1 MTFRWKDKAKLF
13 SGEGIYFL
21 TFVVVNRK
29 RMFGRLKRLTH
40 PTPEGHT
47 AVMETS
53 DLGNA
58 IYREFNRIQAI
69 HPSIQILAKQIMPDH
84 FHAVVWCHEGFEGSI
99 KVVARSF
106 SQACSR
112 IAREYARKQREG
124 NVPLSAGTS
133 SRGLPSLSGGKPS
146 QPDAPLSVGTS
157 SRGLPSISAKKTSQP
172 DAPLSAGTSSRGLP
186 SLSGGKPSQPDAPLS
201 AGTSSRGLPSLSALS
216 NRAAPTSPQTSS
228 LAKMP
233 TLPMEELDCG
243 NGARVLFEKPFIRPL
258 SHKGQLKN
266 IIKYTHNNPDN
277 AIMREENPDLYVIR
291 RGIVIKGLT
300 FDTMGKNRL
309 LDFPLRQTVAISRN
323 ATEEKIQQMAEQA
336 LREAERGAVTYTVA
350 ISEGE
355 KHVAREIREHWM
367 PLIVIMPE
375 GFPPEGTAAARYF
388 HPHGVYH
395 KACGEGR
402 LLILSPSEHN
412 YSLESVVKRTEA
424 ELKRR
429 CMARGL
435 TYTPIPHNSKRW
447 RFIACNVML
456 QMITE

>member
-47 AVMETS
+47 AVMEAS

-112 IAREYARKQREG
+112 IAREYARRQREG
-124 NVPLSAGTS
+124 NVPLSVGTS
-133 SRGLPSLSGGKPS
+133 SRGLPLISAGKTS
-146 QPDAPLSVGTS
+146 QSDAPLSAGTS

-172 DAPLSAGTSSRGLP
+172 DAPLSVGTPSRSLP
-186 SLSGGKPSQPDAPLS
+186 SI
-201 AGTSSRGLPSLSALS
+201 SALS
-216 NRAAPTSPQTSS
+216 NRAAPTSPQTPSI
-228 LAKMP
+228 AKMP

-243 NGARVLFEKPFIRPL
+243 NGARVLFEKPFIRTL

-266 IIKYTHNNPDN
+266 IINYTHNNPDN

-291 RGIVIKGLT
+291 RGIVINGLT

-355 KHVAREIREHWM
+355 KHVAREIREHGM

-375 GFPPEGTAAARYF
+375 GFPPEDTAAARYF

>member
-47 AVMETS
+47 AVMEAS

-58 IYREFNRIQAI
+58 IYREFNSIQAI

-124 NVPLSAGTS
+124 NVRLNRTLKNGTLDAEDSTPEGTS
-133 SRGLPSLSGGKPS
+133 SQPTQPTSS
-146 QPDAPLSVGTS
+146 QPTNPT
-157 SRGLPSISAKKTSQP
+157 
-172 DAPLSAGTSSRGLP
+172 
-186 SLSGGKPSQPDAPLS
+186 PSQPDAPLS

-216 NRAAPTSPQTSS
+216 NRAAPTSPQTPSI
-228 LAKMP
+228 AKMP

-243 NGARVLFEKPFIRPL
+243 NGARVLFEKPFIRTL

-266 IIKYTHNNPDN
+266 IINYTHNNPDN

-291 RGIVIKGLT
+291 RGIVINGLT

-309 LDFPLRQTVAISRN
+309 LDFPIRQTVAISRN
-323 ATEEKIQQMAEQA
+323 ATEEKIPQMAEQA

-355 KHVAREIREHWM
+355 KHVAREIREHGM

-435 TYTPIPHNSKRW
+435 THTPIPHNSKRW

>member
-47 AVMETS
+47 AVMEAS

-112 IAREYARKQREG
+112 IAREYARRQREG
-124 NVPLSAGTS
+124 NVRLNRTLKNGTLDAEDSTPEGTS
-133 SRGLPSLSGGKPS
+133 SQPTQPTSS
-146 QPDAPLSVGTS
+146 QPTNPT
-157 SRGLPSISAKKTSQP
+157 
-172 DAPLSAGTSSRGLP
+172 
-186 SLSGGKPSQPDAPLS
+186 PSQPDAPLS

-216 NRAAPTSPQTSS
+216 NRAAPTSPQTPSI
-228 LAKMP
+228 AKMP

-243 NGARVLFEKPFIRPL
+243 NGARVLFEKPFIRTL

-266 IIKYTHNNPDN
+266 IINYTHNNPDN

-291 RGIVIKGLT
+291 RGIVINGLT

-309 LDFPLRQTVAISRN
+309 LDFPIRQTVAISRN

-355 KHVAREIREHWM
+355 KHVAREIREHGM

-435 TYTPIPHNSKRW
+435 THTPIPHNSKRW

>member
-47 AVMETS
+47 AVIEAS

-124 NVPLSAGTS
+124 NMPLSAGTS
-133 SRGLPSLSGGKPS
+133 SRGLPSLSAGKTS
-146 QPDAPLSVGTS
+146 QPDAPLSAGTS

-186 SLSGGKPSQPDAPLS
+186 SLS
-201 AGTSSRGLPSLSALS
+201 ALS
-216 NRAAPTSPQTSS
+216 NRAAPTSPQTPSI
-228 LAKMP
+228 AKMP

-243 NGARVLFEKPFIRPL
+243 NGARVLFEKPFIRTL

-291 RGIVIKGLT
+291 RGIVINGLT

-323 ATEEKIQQMAEQA
+323 ATEEKIQQMVEQA

-355 KHVAREIREHWM
+355 KHVAREIREHGM

-375 GFPPEGTAAARYF
+375 GFPSEGTAAARYF

-412 YSLESVVKRTEA
+412 YSMESVVKRTEA

-429 CMARGL
+429 CMARGI

>member
-29 RMFGRLKRLTH
+29 RMFGRLKRLTR

-47 AVMETS
+47 AVMEAS
-53 DLGNA
+53 ELGNA

-84 FHAVVWCHEGFEGSI
+84 FHAVVWCHEGFGGSI

-112 IAREYARKQREG
+112 IAREYARRQREG
-124 NVPLSAGTS
+124 NVRLNRTDKNGTLDAEDSTPEGTS
-133 SRGLPSLSGGKPS
+133 SQPTQPTSTQPTNPPPS
-146 QPDAPLSVGTS
+146 QPDAPLSE
-157 SRGLPSISAKKTSQP
+157 
-172 DAPLSAGTSSRGLP
+172 
-186 SLSGGKPSQPDAPLS
+186 
-201 AGTSSRGLPSLSALS
+201 GTSSRGLPSLSALS

-228 LAKMP
+228 FAKMP

-243 NGARVLFEKPFIRPL
+243 NGARVLFEKPFIRTL

-291 RGIVIKGLT
+291 RGIVINGLT

-323 ATEEKIQQMAEQA
+323 ATEEKIQQMAEQT

-355 KHVAREIREHWM
+355 KHVAREIREHGM

-424 ELKRR
+424 ELKLR

>member
-47 AVMETS
+47 AVMEAS

-112 IAREYARKQREG
+112 IAREYARRQREG
-124 NVPLSAGTS
+124 NVRLSAGTY
-133 SRGLPSLSGGKPS
+133 
-146 QPDAPLSVGTS
+146 
-157 SRGLPSISAKKTSQP
+157 
-172 DAPLSAGTSSRGLP
+172 
-186 SLSGGKPSQPDAPLS
+186 
-201 AGTSSRGLPSLSALS
+201 SRGLPSLSALS
-216 NRAAPTSPQTSS
+216 NRAAPTSPQTPSI
-228 LAKMP
+228 AKMP

-243 NGARVLFEKPFIRPL
+243 NGARVLFEKPFIRTL

-291 RGIVIKGLT
+291 RGIVINGLT

-355 KHVAREIREHWM
+355 KHVAREIREHGM

-412 YSLESVVKRTEA
+412 YSMESVVKRTEA

-429 CMARGL
+429 CMARGI

>member
-1 MTFRWKDKAKLF
+1 MTFRWKDRAKLF

-29 RMFGRLKRLTH
+29 RMFGRLKRLTR

-47 AVMETS
+47 AVMEAS
-53 DLGNA
+53 ELGNA
-58 IYREFNRIQAI
+58 IYREFNRIQGI

-84 FHAVVWCHEGFEGSI
+84 FHAVVWCHKGFEGSI

-124 NVPLSAGTS
+124 N
-133 SRGLPSLSGGKPS
+133 
-146 QPDAPLSVGTS
+146 
-157 SRGLPSISAKKTSQP
+157 
-172 DAPLSAGTSSRGLP
+172 APLSAGTSSRGLP

-216 NRAAPTSPQTSS
+216 NRAAPTSPQTPS

-243 NGARVLFEKPFIRPL
+243 NGARVLFEKPFIRTL

-291 RGIVIKGLT
+291 RSIVINGLT
-300 FDTMGKNRL
+300 FDTMGKSRL

-323 ATEEKIQQMAEQA
+323 ATEEKIQQMAEQT

-355 KHVAREIREHWM
+355 KHVAREIREKGM

-375 GFPPEGTAAARYF
+375 GFPLECTAAARYF

>member
-29 RMFGRLKRLTH
+29 RMFGHLKRLTH

-47 AVMETS
+47 VVMETS

-84 FHAVVWCHEGFEGSI
+84 FHSVVWCHEGFGGSI

-112 IAREYARKQREG
+112 IAREYARRQREG
-124 NVPLSAGTS
+124 NVRLNRTLKNGTLDAEDSTPEGTS
-133 SRGLPSLSGGKPS
+133 SQTTHPTPSQPTHPTSSQPTHPTPS
-146 QPDAPLSVGTS
+146 QPDVA
-157 SRGLPSISAKKTSQP
+157 
-172 DAPLSAGTSSRGLP
+172 
-186 SLSGGKPSQPDAPLS
+186 LS

-216 NRAAPTSPQTSS
+216 NRAAPTSPQTPSI
-228 LAKMP
+228 AKMP

-243 NGARVLFEKPFIRPL
+243 NGARVLFEKPFIRTL

-266 IIKYTHNNPDN
+266 IINYTHNNPDN

-291 RGIVIKGLT
+291 RGIVINGLT

-355 KHVAREIREHWM
+355 KHVARVIREHGM

-429 CMARGL
+429 CMARDL

>member
-21 TFVVVNRK
+21 TFVVENRK

-47 AVMETS
+47 AVMEAS

-84 FHAVVWCHEGFEGSI
+84 FHAVVWCHEGFGGSI

-112 IAREYARKQREG
+112 IAREYARRQREG
-124 NVPLSAGTS
+124 NVRLNRTLKNGTLYAEDSTPEGTS
-133 SRGLPSLSGGKPS
+133 S
-146 QPDAPLSVGTS
+146 QPT
-157 SRGLPSISAKKTSQP
+157 QP
-172 DAPLSAGTSSRGLP
+172 AANQPTNP
-186 SLSGGKPSQPDAPLS
+186 TPSQPDAPLS
-201 AGTSSRGLPSLSALS
+201 AGTSIRGLPSLSALS
-216 NRAAPTSPQTSS
+216 NRAAPTSPQTPSF
-228 LAKMP
+228 AKMP

-243 NGARVLFEKPFIRPL
+243 NGARVLFEKPFIRTL

-355 KHVAREIREHWM
+355 KHVAREIREHGM

>member
-47 AVMETS
+47 AVMEAS

-84 FHAVVWCHEGFEGSI
+84 FHAVVWCHEGFGGSI

-112 IAREYARKQREG
+112 IAREYARRQREG
-124 NVPLSAGTS
+124 NVRLNRTLKNGTLYAEDSTPEGTS
-133 SRGLPSLSGGKPS
+133 SQPTQPPHS
-146 QPDAPLSVGTS
+146 QPTRPAS
-157 SRGLPSISAKKTSQP
+157 SQP
-172 DAPLSAGTSSRGLP
+172 TNPTS
-186 SLSGGKPSQPDAPLS
+186 SQPDAPLS

-216 NRAAPTSPQTSS
+216 NRAAPTSPQTPSI
-228 LAKMP
+228 AKMP

-243 NGARVLFEKPFIRPL
+243 NGARVLFEKPFIRTL

-291 RGIVIKGLT
+291 RGIVINGLT

-355 KHVAREIREHWM
+355 KHVAREIREHGM

-429 CMARGL
+429 CMARGI

-456 QMITE
+456 QMITEQG

>member
-47 AVMETS
+47 AVMEAS

-58 IYREFNRIQAI
+58 IYREFNSIQTI

-112 IAREYARKQREG
+112 IAREYARRQREG
-124 NVPLSAGTS
+124 NV
-133 SRGLPSLSGGKPS
+133 
-146 QPDAPLSVGTS
+146 PLSVGTS
-157 SRGLPSISAKKTSQP
+157 SRGLPLISAGKTSQ
-172 DAPLSAGTSSRGLP
+172 S
-186 SLSGGKPSQPDAPLS
+186 DAPLS

-228 LAKMP
+228 IAKMP

-243 NGARVLFEKPFIRPL
+243 NGARVLFEKPFIRTL

-355 KHVAREIREHWM
+355 KHVAREIREHGM

-412 YSLESVVKRTEA
+412 YSLDSVVKRTEA
-424 ELKRR
+424 QLKIR
-429 CMARGL
+429 CMARGI

>member
-29 RMFGRLKRLTH
+29 RMFGRLKRLTS

-47 AVMETS
+47 AVTEAS
-53 DLGNA
+53 ELDNA
-58 IYREFNRIQAI
+58 IYREFNSIQAI

-112 IAREYARKQREG
+112 IAREYARRQREG

-133 SRGLPSLSGGKPS
+133 SRGLPSLSAG
-146 QPDAPLSVGTS
+146 
-157 SRGLPSISAKKTSQP
+157 KTSQ
-172 DAPLSAGTSSRGLP
+172 S
-186 SLSGGKPSQPDAPLS
+186 DAPLS

-216 NRAAPTSPQTSS
+216 NRAAPTSLQTSS

-243 NGARVLFEKPFIRPL
+243 NGARVLFEKPFIRTL

-291 RGIVIKGLT
+291 RGIVINGLT

-309 LDFPLRQTVAISRN
+309 LDFPIRQTVAISRN

-355 KHVAREIREHWM
+355 KHVAREIREHGM

-412 YSLESVVKRTEA
+412 YSLDSVVKRTEA

>member
-47 AVMETS
+47 AVMEAS

-58 IYREFNRIQAI
+58 IYREFNSIQAI

-112 IAREYARKQREG
+112 IAREYARRQREG
-124 NVPLSAGTS
+124 NVRLNRTLKNGTLDAEASTPEGTS
-133 SRGLPSLSGGKPS
+133 S
-146 QPDAPLSVGTS
+146 QPT
-157 SRGLPSISAKKTSQP
+157 QP
-172 DAPLSAGTSSRGLP
+172 AANQPTNP
-186 SLSGGKPSQPDAPLS
+186 TPSQPDAPLS
-201 AGTSSRGLPSLSALS
+201 AGTSIRGLPSLSALS
-216 NRAAPTSPQTSS
+216 NRAAPTSPQTPSF
-228 LAKMP
+228 AKMP

-243 NGARVLFEKPFIRPL
+243 NGARVLFEKPFIRTL

-291 RGIVIKGLT
+291 RGIVINGLT

-355 KHVAREIREHWM
+355 KHVAREIREHGM

-412 YSLESVVKRTEA
+412 YSMESVVKRTEA

>member
-47 AVMETS
+47 AVMEAS

-112 IAREYARKQREG
+112 IAREYARRQREG
-124 NVPLSAGTS
+124 N
-133 SRGLPSLSGGKPS
+133 
-146 QPDAPLSVGTS
+146 
-157 SRGLPSISAKKTSQP
+157 
-172 DAPLSAGTSSRGLP
+172 
-186 SLSGGKPSQPDAPLS
+186 APLS

-216 NRAAPTSPQTSS
+216 NRAAPTSPQTPSI
-228 LAKMP
+228 AKMP

-243 NGARVLFEKPFIRPL
+243 NGARVLFEKPFIRTL

-291 RGIVIKGLT
+291 RGIVINGLT

-323 ATEEKIQQMAEQA
+323 ATEEKIQQMAEQT

-355 KHVAREIREHWM
+355 KHVAREIRGHGM

-429 CMARGL
+429 CMARGI
-435 TYTPIPHNSKRW
+435 TYTPIPHTFKRW

>member
-29 RMFGRLKRLTH
+29 RMFGHLKRLTH

-84 FHAVVWCHEGFEGSI
+84 FHSVVWCHEGFEGSI

-124 NVPLSAGTS
+124 NVRLNRTLKNGTLDAEASTPEGTS
-133 SRGLPSLSGGKPS
+133 SQPTQPAAS
-146 QPDAPLSVGTS
+146 QPT
-157 SRGLPSISAKKTSQP
+157 QP
-172 DAPLSAGTSSRGLP
+172 AANQPTQP
-186 SLSGGKPSQPDAPLS
+186 TPSQPDAPLS

-216 NRAAPTSPQTSS
+216 NRAAPTSPRTSS
-228 LAKMP
+228 FAKMP

-243 NGARVLFEKPFIRPL
+243 NGARVLFEKPFIRTL

-291 RGIVIKGLT
+291 RGIVINGLT

-355 KHVAREIREHWM
+355 KHVAREIREHGM

-375 GFPPEGTAAARYF
+375 GFPPEDTAAARYF

>member
-47 AVMETS
+47 AVMEAS

-58 IYREFNRIQAI
+58 IYREFNSIQAI

-124 NVPLSAGTS
+124 N
-133 SRGLPSLSGGKPS
+133 
-146 QPDAPLSVGTS
+146 
-157 SRGLPSISAKKTSQP
+157 
-172 DAPLSAGTSSRGLP
+172 APLSAGTSSRGLP

-216 NRAAPTSPQTSS
+216 NRAAPTSPRTSS
-228 LAKMP
+228 IAKMP

-243 NGARVLFEKPFIRPL
+243 NGARVLFEKPFIRTL

-291 RGIVIKGLT
+291 RGIVINGLT

-309 LDFPLRQTVAISRN
+309 LDFPIRQTVAISRN
-323 ATEEKIQQMAEQA
+323 ATEEKIPQMAEQA

-355 KHVAREIREHWM
+355 KHVAREIREHGM

-412 YSLESVVKRTEA
+412 YSMESVVKRTEA

>member
-29 RMFGRLKRLTH
+29 RMFGHLKRLTH

-124 NVPLSAGTS
+124 NMPLSA
-133 SRGLPSLSGGKPS
+133 
-146 QPDAPLSVGTS
+146 GTS

-186 SLSGGKPSQPDAPLS
+186 SLS
-201 AGTSSRGLPSLSALS
+201 ALS
-216 NRAAPTSPQTSS
+216 NRAAPTSPQTPSI
-228 LAKMP
+228 AKMP

-243 NGARVLFEKPFIRPL
+243 NGARVLFEKPFIRTL

-355 KHVAREIREHWM
+355 KNVARVIREHGM

-429 CMARGL
+429 CMARGI

>member
-47 AVMETS
+47 AVMEAS

-99 KVVARSF
+99 KVVARSL

-112 IAREYARKQREG
+112 IAREYARRQREG
-124 NVPLSAGTS
+124 NARLNPTLKNGTLYAEDATPEGTS
-133 SRGLPSLSGGKPS
+133 
-146 QPDAPLSVGTS
+146 
-157 SRGLPSISAKKTSQP
+157 
-172 DAPLSAGTSSRGLP
+172 
-186 SLSGGKPSQPDAPLS
+186 SQPDAPLS

-216 NRAAPTSPQTSS
+216 NRAAPTSPQTPSI
-228 LAKMP
+228 AKMP

-243 NGARVLFEKPFIRPL
+243 NGARVLFEKPFIRTL

-266 IIKYTHNNPDN
+266 IINYTHNNPDN

-291 RGIVIKGLT
+291 RGIVINGLT

-336 LREAERGAVTYTVA
+336 LREAEQGAVTYTVA

-355 KHVAREIREHWM
+355 KHVAREIREHGM

-429 CMARGL
+429 CMARGI

>member
-1 MTFRWKDKAKLF
+1 M
-13 SGEGIYFL
+13 
-21 TFVVVNRK
+21 
-29 RMFGRLKRLTH
+29 
-40 PTPEGHT
+40 
-47 AVMETS
+47 
-53 DLGNA
+53 
-58 IYREFNRIQAI
+58 
-69 HPSIQILAKQIMPDH
+69 
-84 FHAVVWCHEGFEGSI
+84 
-99 KVVARSF
+99 
-106 SQACSR
+106 
-112 IAREYARKQREG
+112 
-124 NVPLSAGTS
+124 
-133 SRGLPSLSGGKPS
+133 
-146 QPDAPLSVGTS
+146 
-157 SRGLPSISAKKTSQP
+157 
-172 DAPLSAGTSSRGLP
+172 
-186 SLSGGKPSQPDAPLS
+186 
-201 AGTSSRGLPSLSALS
+201 
-216 NRAAPTSPQTSS
+216 
-228 LAKMP
+228 
-233 TLPMEELDCG
+233 LPMEELDCG
-243 NGARVLFEKPFIRPL
+243 NGARVLFEKPFIRTL

-291 RGIVIKGLT
+291 RGIVINGLT

-355 KHVAREIREHWM
+355 KHVAREIREHGM

-375 GFPPEGTAAARYF
+375 GFPSEGTAAAKYF

-412 YSLESVVKRTEA
+412 YSMESVVKRTEA

-429 CMARGL
+429 CMARGI

>member
-1 MTFRWKDKAKLF
+1 MTFRWKDRAKLF

-29 RMFGRLKRLTH
+29 RMFGRLKRQTH

-47 AVMETS
+47 AVIEAS

-112 IAREYARKQREG
+112 IAREYARRQREG
-124 NVPLSAGTS
+124 N
-133 SRGLPSLSGGKPS
+133 
-146 QPDAPLSVGTS
+146 APLSV
-157 SRGLPSISAKKTSQP
+157 
-172 DAPLSAGTSSRGLP
+172 
-186 SLSGGKPSQPDAPLS
+186 
-201 AGTSSRGLPSLSALS
+201 GTSSRGLPSLSALS
-216 NRAAPTSPQTSS
+216 NRAAPTSPQTPSI
-228 LAKMP
+228 AKMP

-243 NGARVLFEKPFIRPL
+243 NGARVLFEKPFIRTL

-266 IIKYTHNNPDN
+266 ILKYTHNNPDN

-291 RGIVIKGLT
+291 RGIVINGLT

-355 KHVAREIREHWM
+355 KHVAREIREHGM

-375 GFPPEGTAAARYF
+375 GFPSEGTAAARYF

-412 YSLESVVKRTEA
+412 YSMESVVKRTEA

-429 CMARGL
+429 CMARGI

>member
-47 AVMETS
+47 AVIEAS

-112 IAREYARKQREG
+112 IAREYARRQREG
-124 NVPLSAGTS
+124 NV
-133 SRGLPSLSGGKPS
+133 
-146 QPDAPLSVGTS
+146 PLSVGTS
-157 SRGLPSISAKKTSQP
+157 SRGLPLISAGKTSQS

-186 SLSGGKPSQPDAPLS
+186 SISGGKPSQPDAPLS

-228 LAKMP
+228 IAKMP

-243 NGARVLFEKPFIRPL
+243 NGARVLFEKPFIRTL

-291 RGIVIKGLT
+291 RGIVINGLT

-355 KHVAREIREHWM
+355 KHVAREIRGHGM

-412 YSLESVVKRTEA
+412 YSMESVVKRTEA

-429 CMARGL
+429 CMARGI

-456 QMITE
+456 QMITEQG

>member
-47 AVMETS
+47 AVMEAS
-53 DLGNA
+53 ELGNA

-133 SRGLPSLSGGKPS
+133 SRGLPSLSAGNSS
-146 QPDAPLSVGTS
+146 QPDAPLSAGTS

-186 SLSGGKPSQPDAPLS
+186 SLS
-201 AGTSSRGLPSLSALS
+201 ALS
-216 NRAAPTSPQTSS
+216 NRAAPTSPQTPSI
-228 LAKMP
+228 AKMP

-243 NGARVLFEKPFIRPL
+243 NGARVLFEKPFIRTL

-291 RGIVIKGLT
+291 RGIVINGLT

-323 ATEEKIQQMAEQA
+323 ATEEKIQQMAEQT

-355 KHVAREIREHWM
+355 KHVAREIREHGM

-412 YSLESVVKRTEA
+412 YSLESVVKRTEV

-429 CMARGL
+429 CMARGI

>member
-47 AVMETS
+47 AVIEAS

-112 IAREYARKQREG
+112 IAREYARRQREG
-124 NVPLSAGTS
+124 N
-133 SRGLPSLSGGKPS
+133 
-146 QPDAPLSVGTS
+146 
-157 SRGLPSISAKKTSQP
+157 
-172 DAPLSAGTSSRGLP
+172 APLSAGTSSRGLP
-186 SLSGGKPSQPDAPLS
+186 SLSAGNSSQPDAPLS

-216 NRAAPTSPQTSS
+216 NRAAPTSPQTPSI
-228 LAKMP
+228 AKMP

-243 NGARVLFEKPFIRPL
+243 NGARVLFEKPFIRTL

-291 RGIVIKGLT
+291 RGIVINGLT

-355 KHVAREIREHWM
+355 KHVAREIRENGM

-375 GFPPEGTAAARYF
+375 GFPPEGTAAARYS

-412 YSLESVVKRTEA
+412 YSMESVVKRTEG

-435 TYTPIPHNSKRW
+435 TYTTIPHTSKRW

>member
-47 AVMETS
+47 AVMEAS

-124 NVPLSAGTS
+124 NARLNRTLKNGTLDAEASTPEGTS
-133 SRGLPSLSGGKPS
+133 SQPTNPTSS
-146 QPDAPLSVGTS
+146 QPDAPLSV
-157 SRGLPSISAKKTSQP
+157 
-172 DAPLSAGTSSRGLP
+172 
-186 SLSGGKPSQPDAPLS
+186 
-201 AGTSSRGLPSLSALS
+201 GTSSRGLPSLSALS

-228 LAKMP
+228 FAKMP

-243 NGARVLFEKPFIRPL
+243 NGARVLFEKPFIRTL

-355 KHVAREIREHWM
+355 KHVAREIREHGM

-412 YSLESVVKRTEA
+412 YSMESVVKRTEA

-429 CMARGL
+429 CMARGI

>member
-47 AVMETS
+47 AVIEAS

-58 IYREFNRIQAI
+58 IYREFNRIQGI

-124 NVPLSAGTS
+124 NVPLSVGTS
-133 SRGLPSLSGGKPS
+133 SRGLPSLSAGKTS
-146 QPDAPLSVGTS
+146 QSDAPLSAGTS

-186 SLSGGKPSQPDAPLS
+186 SLS
-201 AGTSSRGLPSLSALS
+201 ALS
-216 NRAAPTSPQTSS
+216 NRAAPTSPQTPSF
-228 LAKMP
+228 AKMP

-243 NGARVLFEKPFIRPL
+243 NGARVLFEKPFIRTL

-291 RGIVIKGLT
+291 RGIVINGLT

-355 KHVAREIREHWM
+355 KHVAREIREHGM

-412 YSLESVVKRTEA
+412 YSMESVVKRTEA

>member
-21 TFVVVNRK
+21 TFVVANRK

-47 AVMETS
+47 AVMEAS

-112 IAREYARKQREG
+112 IAREYARRQREG
-124 NVPLSAGTS
+124 NARLNRTLKNGTLYAEDSTPEGTS
-133 SRGLPSLSGGKPS
+133 
-146 QPDAPLSVGTS
+146 
-157 SRGLPSISAKKTSQP
+157 
-172 DAPLSAGTSSRGLP
+172 
-186 SLSGGKPSQPDAPLS
+186 SQPDAPLS

-216 NRAAPTSPQTSS
+216 NRAAPTSPQTPSI
-228 LAKMP
+228 AKMP

-243 NGARVLFEKPFIRPL
+243 NGARVLFEKPFIRTL

-291 RGIVIKGLT
+291 RGIVINGLT

-323 ATEEKIQQMAEQA
+323 ATEEKIQQMAEEA

-355 KHVAREIREHWM
+355 KHVAREIREHGM

-429 CMARGL
+429 CMARGI

-456 QMITE
+456 QMITEYG

>member
-29 RMFGRLKRLTH
+29 RMSGHLKRLTH

-47 AVMETS
+47 AVMEAS

-58 IYREFNRIQAI
+58 IYREFNSIQAI

-112 IAREYARKQREG
+112 IAREYARRQREG
-124 NVPLSAGTS
+124 NVRLNRTDKNGTLDAEASTPEGTS
-133 SRGLPSLSGGKPS
+133 S
-146 QPDAPLSVGTS
+146 QPMNPTS
-157 SRGLPSISAKKTSQP
+157 
-172 DAPLSAGTSSRGLP
+172 
-186 SLSGGKPSQPDAPLS
+186 SQPDAPLS

-216 NRAAPTSPQTSS
+216 NRAAPTSPQTPSI
-228 LAKMP
+228 AKMP

-243 NGARVLFEKPFIRPL
+243 NGARVLFEKPFIRTL

-266 IIKYTHNNPDN
+266 IINYTHNNPDN

-355 KHVAREIREHWM
+355 KNVAREIREHGM

>member
-47 AVMETS
+47 AVMEAS
-53 DLGNA
+53 ELGNA

-112 IAREYARKQREG
+112 IARKYARRQREG
-124 NVPLSAGTS
+124 NVRLSAGTS
-133 SRGLPSLSGGKPS
+133 SRC
-146 QPDAPLSVGTS
+146 
-157 SRGLPSISAKKTSQP
+157 
-172 DAPLSAGTSSRGLP
+172 LP

-201 AGTSSRGLPSLSALS
+201 ARTPSRGLPSLSALS

-243 NGARVLFEKPFIRPL
+243 NGARVLFEKPFIRTL

-291 RGIVIKGLT
+291 RGIVINGLT

-355 KHVAREIREHWM
+355 KHVAREIREHGM

-412 YSLESVVKRTEA
+412 YSLESIAKRTEA

>member
-47 AVMETS
+47 AVMEAS

-112 IAREYARKQREG
+112 IAREYARRQREG

-133 SRGLPSLSGGKPS
+133 SRGLPSLSAGNS
-146 QPDAPLSVGTS
+146 C
-157 SRGLPSISAKKTSQP
+157 QP

-186 SLSGGKPSQPDAPLS
+186 SLSAGKPSQPDAPLS
-201 AGTSSRGLPSLSALS
+201 VGTSSRGLPSLSALS
-216 NRAAPTSPQTSS
+216 NRAAPTSPQTPS

-233 TLPMEELDCG
+233 MLPMEELDCG
-243 NGARVLFEKPFIRPL
+243 NGARVLFEKPFIRTL

-291 RGIVIKGLT
+291 RGIVINGLT

-323 ATEEKIQQMAEQA
+323 AAEEKIQQMAEQA

-355 KHVAREIREHWM
+355 KHVAREIREHGM

-412 YSLESVVKRTEA
+412 YSMESVVKRTEA
-424 ELKRR
+424 QLKRR

>member
-47 AVMETS
+47 VVMETS

-112 IAREYARKQREG
+112 IAREYARRQREG

-133 SRGLPSLSGGKPS
+133 SRSLPSLSAGNSS
-146 QPDAPLSVGTS
+146 QPDAPLSLGTS
-157 SRGLPSISAKKTSQP
+157 NRGLPSISAKKTSQP

-186 SLSGGKPSQPDAPLS
+186 SLS
-201 AGTSSRGLPSLSALS
+201 ALS
-216 NRAAPTSPQTSS
+216 NRAAPTSPRTSS
-228 LAKMP
+228 FAKMP

-243 NGARVLFEKPFIRPL
+243 NGARVLFEKPFIRTL

-291 RGIVIKGLT
+291 RGIVINGLK

-323 ATEEKIQQMAEQA
+323 AIEEKIQQMAEQT
-336 LREAERGAVTYTVA
+336 LREAEQGAVTYTVA

-355 KHVAREIREHWM
+355 KHVAREIREHGM

-412 YSLESVVKRTEA
+412 YSMESVVKRTEA
-424 ELKRR
+424 QLKIR

>member
-47 AVMETS
+47 AVIEAS

-84 FHAVVWCHEGFEGSI
+84 FHAVVWCHEGFGGSI

-112 IAREYARKQREG
+112 IAREYARRQREG

-133 SRGLPSLSGGKPS
+133 SRGLPSLS
-146 QPDAPLSVGTS
+146 AE
-157 SRGLPSISAKKTSQP
+157 
-172 DAPLSAGTSSRGLP
+172 
-186 SLSGGKPSQPDAPLS
+186 KPSQPDAPLS
-201 AGTSSRGLPSLSALS
+201 AGTSNRGLPSLSALS
-216 NRAAPTSPQTSS
+216 NRAAPTSPQTPSI
-228 LAKMP
+228 AKMP

-243 NGARVLFEKPFIRPL
+243 NGARVLFEKPFIRTL

-355 KHVAREIREHWM
+355 KHVAREIREHGM

-412 YSLESVVKRTEA
+412 YSFESVVKRTEA

-429 CMARGL
+429 CMARGI

>member
-47 AVMETS
+47 AVMEAS

-84 FHAVVWCHEGFEGSI
+84 FHAVVWCHEGFGGSI

-112 IAREYARKQREG
+112 IAREYARRQREG

-133 SRGLPSLSGGKPS
+133 SRS
-146 QPDAPLSVGTS
+146 
-157 SRGLPSISAKKTSQP
+157 
-172 DAPLSAGTSSRGLP
+172 
-186 SLSGGKPSQPDAPLS
+186 
-201 AGTSSRGLPSLSALS
+201 LPSLSALS

-228 LAKMP
+228 FAKMP

-243 NGARVLFEKPFIRPL
+243 NGARVLFEKPFIRTL

-277 AIMREENPDLYVIR
+277 AFMREENPDLYVIR

-309 LDFPLRQTVAISRN
+309 LDFPIRQTVAISRN

-355 KHVAREIREHWM
+355 KHVAREIREHGM

-412 YSLESVVKRTEA
+412 YSLESIAKRTEA

-429 CMARGL
+429 CMARGI

>member
-47 AVMETS
+47 AVMEAS

-112 IAREYARKQREG
+112 IAREYARRQREG
-124 NVPLSAGTS
+124 NVRLNRTLKNGTLDAEASTPEGTS
-133 SRGLPSLSGGKPS
+133 S
-146 QPDAPLSVGTS
+146 QPT
-157 SRGLPSISAKKTSQP
+157 QP
-172 DAPLSAGTSSRGLP
+172 AANQPTNP
-186 SLSGGKPSQPDAPLS
+186 TPSQPDAPLS
-201 AGTSSRGLPSLSALS
+201 AGTSIRGLPSLSALS
-216 NRAAPTSPQTSS
+216 NRAAPTSPQTPSF
-228 LAKMP
+228 AKMP

-243 NGARVLFEKPFIRPL
+243 NGARVLFEKPFIRTL

-266 IIKYTHNNPDN
+266 IINYTHNNPDN

-291 RGIVIKGLT
+291 RGIVINGLT

-355 KHVAREIREHWM
+355 KHVAREIREHGM

-412 YSLESVVKRTEA
+412 YSMESVVKRTEA

>member
-47 AVMETS
+47 AVMEAS

-112 IAREYARKQREG
+112 IAREYARRQREG
-124 NVPLSAGTS
+124 NVRLNRTDKNGTLDAEASTPEGTS
-133 SRGLPSLSGGKPS
+133 SQPTHPTSS
-146 QPDAPLSVGTS
+146 QPTPPTS
-157 SRGLPSISAKKTSQP
+157 
-172 DAPLSAGTSSRGLP
+172 
-186 SLSGGKPSQPDAPLS
+186 SQPDAPLS

-216 NRAAPTSPQTSS
+216 NRAAPTSPQTLS

-243 NGARVLFEKPFIRPL
+243 NGARVLFEKPFIRTL

-291 RGIVIKGLT
+291 RGIVINGLT

-355 KHVAREIREHWM
+355 KHVAREIREHGM

-412 YSLESVVKRTEA
+412 YSMESVVKRTEA

-429 CMARGL
+429 CMVRGL

>member
-47 AVMETS
+47 AVMEAS

-84 FHAVVWCHEGFEGSI
+84 FHAVVWCHEGFEASI

-124 NVPLSAGTS
+124 NVRLNRTDKNGTLDAEASTPEGTS
-133 SRGLPSLSGGKPS
+133 SQPTPPTPS
-146 QPDAPLSVGTS
+146 QPTPPAS
-157 SRGLPSISAKKTSQP
+157 
-172 DAPLSAGTSSRGLP
+172 
-186 SLSGGKPSQPDAPLS
+186 SQPDAPLS

-228 LAKMP
+228 IAKMP

-243 NGARVLFEKPFIRPL
+243 NGARVLFEKPFIRTL

-266 IIKYTHNNPDN
+266 IINYTHNNPYN

-291 RGIVIKGLT
+291 RGIVINGLT

-355 KHVAREIREHWM
+355 KHVAREIREHGM

-429 CMARGL
+429 CMARGI

>member
-47 AVMETS
+47 AVMEAS

-84 FHAVVWCHEGFEGSI
+84 FHAVVWCHEGFGGSI

-124 NVPLSAGTS
+124 NVRLNRTLKNGTLYAEDSTPEGTS
-133 SRGLPSLSGGKPS
+133 SQPTQPPHS
-146 QPDAPLSVGTS
+146 QPTRPASSQPTNPTS
-157 SRGLPSISAKKTSQP
+157 SQP
-172 DAPLSAGTSSRGLP
+172 DAPLSA
-186 SLSGGKPSQPDAPLS
+186 A
-201 AGTSSRGLPSLSALS
+201 TSSRGLPSLSALS
-216 NRAAPTSPQTSS
+216 NRAAPTSPQTPSI
-228 LAKMP
+228 AKMP

-243 NGARVLFEKPFIRPL
+243 NGARVLFEKPFIRTL

-291 RGIVIKGLT
+291 RGIVINGLS

-355 KHVAREIREHWM
+355 KHVAREIRGHGM

>member
-47 AVMETS
+47 AVMEAS

-112 IAREYARKQREG
+112 IAREYARRQREG
-124 NVPLSAGTS
+124 NV
-133 SRGLPSLSGGKPS
+133 
-146 QPDAPLSVGTS
+146 PLSVGTS
-157 SRGLPSISAKKTSQP
+157 SRGLPLISAGKTSQS

-186 SLSGGKPSQPDAPLS
+186 SISGGKPSQPDAPLS

-228 LAKMP
+228 IAKMP

-243 NGARVLFEKPFIRPL
+243 NGARVLFEKPFIRTL

-266 IIKYTHNNPDN
+266 IINYTHNNPDN

-291 RGIVIKGLT
+291 RGIVINGLT

-323 ATEEKIQQMAEQA
+323 ATEEKIQQMAEQT

-355 KHVAREIREHWM
+355 KHVAREIREHGM

-412 YSLESVVKRTEA
+412 YSMESVVKRTEA

-429 CMARGL
+429 CMARGI

>member
-29 RMFGRLKRLTH
+29 RIFGRLKRLTH
-40 PTPEGHT
+40 PTSEGHT
-47 AVMETS
+47 AVMEAS

-84 FHAVVWCHEGFEGSI
+84 FHAVVWCHEGFGGSI

-112 IAREYARKQREG
+112 IAREYARRQREG
-124 NVPLSAGTS
+124 NV
-133 SRGLPSLSGGKPS
+133 R
-146 QPDAPLSVGTS
+146 LSVGTS
-157 SRGLPSISAKKTSQP
+157 SRS
-172 DAPLSAGTSSRGLP
+172 
-186 SLSGGKPSQPDAPLS
+186 
-201 AGTSSRGLPSLSALS
+201 LPSLSALS
-216 NRAAPTSPQTSS
+216 NRAAPTSPQTPSI
-228 LAKMP
+228 AKMP

-243 NGARVLFEKPFIRPL
+243 NGARVLFEKPFIRTL

-291 RGIVIKGLT
+291 RGIVINGLT

-355 KHVAREIREHWM
+355 KNVAREIRGHGM

-412 YSLESVVKRTEA
+412 YSMESVVKRTEA

>member
-47 AVMETS
+47 AVMEAS

-84 FHAVVWCHEGFEGSI
+84 FHAVVWCHEGFGGSI

-124 NVPLSAGTS
+124 NV
-133 SRGLPSLSGGKPS
+133 R
-146 QPDAPLSVGTS
+146 LSV
-157 SRGLPSISAKKTSQP
+157 
-172 DAPLSAGTSSRGLP
+172 
-186 SLSGGKPSQPDAPLS
+186 
-201 AGTSSRGLPSLSALS
+201 GTSSRGLPSLSALS

-243 NGARVLFEKPFIRPL
+243 NGARVLFEKPFIRTL

-355 KHVAREIREHWM
+355 KHVAREIREKGM

-375 GFPPEGTAAARYF
+375 GFPLECTAAARYF

-412 YSLESVVKRTEA
+412 YSMESVVKRTEA